1 MIFLMSQ
8 DHNGCVCFA
17 AQNIG
22 ELTHMYLLGE
32 VNYLILMEK
41 IIYQQ
46 FGIKKNQKRARYLS
60 KNTYDFYMMMNSVPL
75 FYFEILQ

>member
-22 ELTHMYLLGE
+22 ELTHTYLLGE

-46 FGIKKNQKRARYLS
+46 FGIKKNQ
-60 KNTYDFYMMMNSVPL
+60 
-75 FYFEILQ
+75 